1 MKEFLI
7 ICGIFILIMVGVSYC
22 DSKQDPYEIGGH
34 WDYTIICSDGF
45 KYKKIQ
51 GGIIPCKNSD
61 GTFLKCN
68 QKRY

>member
-1 MKEFLI
+1 MREIIFIGLFFLI
-7 ICGIFILIMVGVSYC
+7 IMAIMEYC
-22 DSKQDPYEIGGH
+22 DSKRDPYEIGSH
-34 WDYTIICSDGF
+34 FDYSIVCEDGF
-45 KYKKIQ
+45 KYKKIR

>member
-7 ICGIFILIMVGVSYC
+7 IFAIFIGLFMLMSYC
-22 DSKQDPYEIGGH
+22 DSKQDPYKTGSH
-34 WDYTIICSDGF
+34 MDYSIICSDGF

>member
-1 MKEFLI
+1 MRDVLI
-7 ICGIFILIMVGVSYC
+7 IFGIFILLSIGFQYC
-22 DSKQDPYEIGGH
+22 DSKQDPYEVGSH
-34 WDYTIICSDGF
+34 WDYTIICNDGF

-61 GTFLKCN
+61 GTPLKCN